1 MVMHKFTCTFVP
13 WHGTE
18 QSYENLGLSLLFM
31 FIGSA
36 YAYLDIYEMV
46 IDDIVFIRVSQ
57 KDLTV

>member
-1 MVMHKFTCTFVP
+1 
-13 WHGTE
+13 
-18 QSYENLGLSLLFM
+18 M